1 MASTPDDHAHVR
13 VCVPVTAD
21 RQVAGSWG
29 RAERLAVVSVAAG
42 LPVEWVEH
50 DVAWDRLHDEG
61 PEGAHHAR
69 VARFLR
75 EQHVDVVVAV
85 HMGRPMQH
93 MLDKLGI
100 RSQLGAR
107 GDATAAV
114 VAAATAR

>member
-1 MASTPDDHAHVR
+1 MTSTHDQAQIR
-13 VCVPVTAD
+13 VCIPVAAG

-42 LPVEWVEH
+42 RPVEWVEH

-61 PEGAHHAR
+61 TEGSHHAR

-75 EQHVDVVVAV
+75 EQQVDVVVAA
-85 HMGRPMQH
+85 HMGAPMQH
-93 MLDKLGI
+93 MLAKLGI
-100 RSQLGAR
+100 RCLLGAR